1 MLFPRVERMI
11 LLRDE
16 EFTINT
22 FPFDQF
28 GEVMDEEKTQTKAEG
43 DIALPNFEK
52 EPFVAVEEEIEL
64 AENEEE
70 LPPKTE
76 DTALLLKELEKREA
90 EFLKKEQD
98 VLAGAKKQAEEIRLQ
113 AERDAEVLKEEAFTQ
128 ASGAG
133 YQEGYQKAYEEHKEK
148 FDEEIAV
155 FLLQARD
162 VIEEYEREKNE
173 LISKNIE
180 ELRDLSV
187 AIAEK
192 VIQVSLKTSG
202 EIIKKM
208 IITATSKMKSK
219 EWAKIYLSKSD
230 SALIVEANADLIEAI
245 SHLSEHIKV
254 VVMEDSAPGTCII
267 ELPDQ
272 IIDASAA
279 TQIENIRALMKSSG
293 RLGGNDSV

>member
-28 GEVMDEEKTQTKAEG
+28 GEVMDEEKTQTKAKG

-52 EPFVAVEEEIEL
+52 EPFVAVEEELEL
-64 AENEEE
+64 AESEEE
-70 LPPKTE
+70 PLPKTE

-90 EFLKKEQD
+90 ELLKREQA
-98 VLAGAKKQAEEIRLQ
+98 VLAEAKKQAEEIRLQ
-113 AERDAEVLKEEAFTQ
+113 AEHDAEVLKEEAFAQ
-128 ASGAG
+128 ASGTG
-133 YQEGYQKAYEEHKEK
+133 YQEGYQKAYDEHKER

-155 FLLQARD
+155 FLIQARD
-162 VIEEYEREKNE
+162 VIEGYEREKNE
-173 LISKNIE
+173 LISRNIE

-254 VVMEDSAPGTCII
+254 VVMEDAAPGTCII

-272 IIDASAA
+272 IIDAGAA